1 MAAPAGVVLTEAP
14 DYHRLRA
21 VKNAGSSAIAKGLI
35 VKGDETAVALPTATT
50 DVCYGVVYEEIE
62 ASGYGTLALG
72 GRVTCTAG
80 TDGVTK
86 GDRIMAEA
94 NTGKGITWTA
104 SSGTNANVIGI
115 AQTTAAAN
123 EDFTIEL
130 SGPGITA
137 QG

>member
-1 MAAPAGVVLTEAP
+1 MTEAP

-35 VKGDETAVALPTATT
+35 VKGDETAVALPTAVTQP
-50 DVCYGVVYEEIE
+50 CLGVVYEEIE
-62 ASGYGTLALG
+62 ASGYGTVAMG
-72 GRVTCTAG
+72 GRVPCTAG
-80 TDGVTK
+80 TGGVTK
-86 GDRIMAEA
+86 GDRVMAEA
-94 NTGKGITWTA
+94 NTGKGIPWSA
-104 SSGTNANVIGI
+104 SAGDNAAVIGI

-123 EDFTIEL
+123 YDFTIEL

>member
-1 MAAPAGVVLTEAP
+1 MTEAP
-14 DYHRLRA
+14 DYHQLRA
-21 VKNAGSSAIAKGLI
+21 VKNAGASALTKGLI

-50 DVCYGVVYEEIE
+50 DVCYGVVYETVA
-62 ASGYGTLALG
+62 ASGYGSVALG

-80 TDGVTK
+80 TGGVTK

-104 SSGTNANVIGI
+104 GGGVNANVIGI

-123 EDFTIEL
+123 YDFTIEL